1 MEITHEWENGPE
13 YLRISGLDLTES
25 KKELDILVPIL
36 RKPEATGSACTE
48 DGKPIKNNGGIF
60 FAEIFSP
67 LYYEVSPTVKYVKD
81 ILVKI
86 SEMDFTLNSFFQ
98 VFQQMNDCDILF
110 SAYKN
115 GDYYDS
121 HRDASTLTM
130 LLWTESEDFSGGDL
144 IFSDFGYRVPFEKNT
159 GIVFPSHY
167 KHEVTKII
175 TQSDDYVRYC
185 ISVSMFHNQQIDQQ
199 MKKEVM
205 EKSN

>member
-1 MEITHEWENGPE
+1 MEIIHDWENGPE
-13 YLRISGLDLTES
+13 CLKISGLDLSES
-25 KKELDILVPIL
+25 KKELDILVPL
-36 RKPEATGSACTE
+36 LHKPEVTGSAYE

-60 FAEIFSP
+60 FPEIFSP
-67 LYYEVSPTVKYVKD
+67 LYYEVSPTAKYVKD
-81 ILVKI
+81 ILEKI

-98 VFQQMNDCDILF
+98 VFQQMNDCNILF

-121 HRDASTLTM
+121 HRDTSTLTM

-144 IFSDFGYRVPFEKNT
+144 VFSDFGYKVPFEKNT

-185 ISVSMFHNQQIDQQ
+185 ISAFIFYNQQIDQQ
-199 MKKEVM
+199 MRKEIM